1 MSSSYRNSL
10 ESWLSQLEVTANKV
24 VDIGG
29 SQLPVKGRT
38 KSWDVQEYLIADLPT
53 PHKGDK
59 PDIELDLSN
68 DENEVVDE
76 YLVDFDLIFCLEVME
91 YVYNPFHAMHNIRA
105 LLDWGGKAYV
115 SFPSFYPLHEPVE
128 DDCLR
133 YMPAGIK
140 KLAEASGLKIVKMI
154 PRRPETNSLQ
164 KFFAD
169 ERLRAAKNQD
179 HAFLGWIVEFT
190 K

>member
-38 KSWDVQEYLIADLPT
+38 KSWDVQEYLIADLPK

-59 PDIELDLSN
+59 PDIELDMNTTPLVSEYYGEY
-68 DENEVVDE
+68 DVV
-76 YLVDFDLIFCLEVME
+76 FCLEVFE
-91 YVYNPFHAMHNIRA
+91 YVFNPLDAFRRINS
-105 LLDWGGKAYV
+105 LLKEGGKAYI

-128 DDCLR
+128 EDCLR

-140 KLAEASGLKIVKMI
+140 KLADASGLKIVNMI

-190 K
+190 I

>member
-1 MSSSYRNSL
+1 MSSSYRKSL
-10 ESWLSQLEVTANKV
+10 EDWLSQLDVKASRCI
-24 VDIGG
+24 DIGG
-29 SQLPVKGRT
+29 SQLQAKGRT
-38 KSWDVQEYLIADLPT
+38 KSWDVQEYLIADLPQ

-59 PDIELDLSN
+59 PDIEIDINFGGSTPMKDKADL
-68 DENEVVDE
+68 V
-76 YLVDFDLIFCLEVME
+76 FCLEVFE
-91 YVYNPFHAMHNIRA
+91 YVWNPLEALIRIKNT
-105 LLDWGGKAYV
+105 LTDGGVAYI
-115 SFPSFYPLHEPVE
+115 SFPSFYPMHEPVE

-133 YMPAGIK
+133 YMPSGIV
-140 KLAEASGLKIVKMI
+140 KLAEEAGLAIVQMI

-179 HAFLGWIVEFT
+179 HAFLGWIVEVT